1 MRPGGQQLNQ
11 KLPQS
16 EALLGSLLPQ
26 GLGGLSL
33 GPVCVVQCA
42 RVLYYVYMHAC
53 VFMWCTVC
61 ACMQYAPV
69 CRQCTCAHTCG
80 VLCAC
85 MQCTRVVYSVC
96 VCMSRS
102 AYKDTDPPR
111 TCPHTGRVERTD
123 RLMKPKDEQ

>member
-69 CRQCTCAHTCG
+69 CSVRVRTHVVCCVHACSVHVWCT
-80 VLCAC
+80 LC
-85 MQCTRVVYSVC
+85 VC
-96 VCMSRS
+96 V
-102 AYKDTDPPR
+102 
-111 TCPHTGRVERTD
+111 
-123 RLMKPKDEQ
+123 